1 MRGKTLEHKRVKS
14 QPHDGTT
21 ARRHDS
27 SNSRPHQA
35 GMHIQL
41 VTPSPKALLDGNRIT
56 ARRWVRLLMALG
68 HRASVAR
75 QYEGGSC
82 DVLIALHAFKSFE
95 SIRRFQQK
103 HPDKPL
109 IVVLTG
115 TDLYRD
121 LHHRPEVPHSLKLAT
136 HLVVL
141 QKHALEELPASVRHK
156 TCVIYQSAEPV
167 KGKASPP
174 KTYFRVCV
182 VGNLRP
188 EKDPFRAALASRR
201 LPDSSRIKIVQ
212 VGEAFRPEMEKKA
225 RDEDQ
230 RNPRYRWLGA
240 LPYGKTRRL
249 VADSHLVALTS
260 RMEGSSNVLSE
271 ALISSVPV
279 VASKIPGL
287 VGTVGENYPGYFP
300 FGDTRALARQLR
312 RAEKDPAFYG
322 ELKAHCAR
330 LSSLVHPQREQT
342 SWKTFL
348 ESISSNQSPL
358 KCP

>member
-1 MRGKTLEHKRVKS
+1 MFWQDFGLLLYRSMSKPTAAQRRES
-14 QPHDGTT
+14 TT
-21 ARRHDS
+21 
-27 SNSRPHQA
+27 SRPHPA
-35 GMHIQL
+35 GMRIQL
-41 VTPSPKALLDGNRIT
+41 VTPSPKTLLDGNRVT
-56 ARRWVRLLMALG
+56 ARRWGRLLKALG
-68 HRASVAR
+68 HRASVTP

-95 SIRRFQQK
+95 SIRRFHEK
-103 HPDKPL
+103 YPRRPL

-121 LHHRPEVPHSLKLAT
+121 LQRRSEVRHSLKLAT
-136 HLVVL
+136 HLVAL

-174 KTYFRVCV
+174 KSYFRVCV

-188 EKDPFRAALASRR
+188 EKDPFRAALASRQ
-201 LPDSSRIKIVQ
+201 LPASSRIKIVQ
-212 VGEAFRPEMEKKA
+212 VGEALRPEMERKA
-225 RDEDQ
+225 RDEDE
-230 RNPRYRWLGA
+230 RNPRYRWMGA

-279 VASKIPGL
+279 VASQIPGL
-287 VGTVGENYPGYFP
+287 MGTLGENYPGYFP
-300 FGDTRALARQLR
+300 LKDTQALARQLR
-312 RAEKDPAFYG
+312 KAEEDPAFYG

-330 LSSLVHPQREQT
+330 LSSLVHPQREQA
-342 SWKTFL
+342 SWEKFL
-348 ESISSNQSPL
+348 ESVSSNQSPL